1 MSNKEYALITIVIIV
16 VLGASFLLLKNFVF
30 NPSETAITPGT
41 GSAPEEPLTTKDSIQ
56 GVIFDLASSVKVI
69 TLQIGEEGTVSLT
82 VLPQTKFFDESGGVV
97 AFSSLKRGFTIS
109 AKGKLISKDS
119 FLAAEVK
126 ITKVP
131 NIIVFS
137 PAPNE
142 EISSPLTIKGE
153 ARVFES
159 TFAYRLYDGDAGL
172 LFEGHAMAASPDA
185 GLFGQFEVIR
195 TYPLPKSQGGTLEV
209 FEYSAKDGS
218 EINKVVVPVKFARA
232 DTMKINAFF
241 SNKIYDPNASDCAKV
256 YPVTRTIKQ
265 TQAVARV
272 ALEELLR
279 GPTASEVSDGFLTNI
294 PKGVIIQSL
303 TIGDGILRVD
313 FNEALEFQVG
323 GSCRLTA
330 IRSQIRETVKQ
341 FPSVRDVVISING
354 RTEDILQP

>member
-16 VLGASFLLLKNFVF
+16 VLGVSFLLLKHFVL
-30 NPSETAITPGT
+30 NTRETEVTPGT
-41 GSAPEEPLTTKDSIQ
+41 GPAVEEPLEAKDSVQ
-56 GVIFDLASSVKVI
+56 GFIFDLASSAKVI
-69 TLQIGEEGTVSLT
+69 TLQVGEEGTVSLT
-82 VLPQTKFFDESGGVV
+82 VLPQTKILDESGK
-97 AFSSLKRGFTIS
+97 AIDFYNLKRGFTIS

-142 EISSPLTIKGE
+142 EISSPVTIRGE
-153 ARVFES
+153 ARVFEN

-172 LFEGHAMAASPDA
+172 LFEGHDMAASPDV
-185 GLFGQFEVIR
+185 GLFGPFEVIR
-195 TYPLPKSQGGTLEV
+195 TYPPPKSQGGTLEV

-218 EINKVVVPVKFARA
+218 EINKVVVPVKFRRA
-232 DTMKINAFF
+232 GTMSVKAFF

-256 YPVTRTIKQ
+256 YPAARTIEQ
-265 TQAVARV
+265 TQAVERV

-279 GPTASEVSDGFLTNI
+279 GPTASEAGDGFLTNI

-313 FNEALEFQVG
+313 FNDALEAGVG
-323 GSCRLTA
+323 GSCRVAA
-330 IRSQIRETVKQ
+330 IRSQIRETAKQ